1 MNLRILSF
9 FVLAV
14 LVMSCSDDDNN
25 PDVDNPLLNNSYPQT
40 WRLIRMSTGEQDSV
54 TTGENMEW
62 QETYVLNDDDTF
74 VKTRVTADETL
85 TGSGTY
91 VLILEDTQSGVS
103 LTFEDNDNS
112 IIGTCATDDKEFL
125 RLNTEEGILVSN
137 WQECDG
143 PGLFYEISSE

>member
-1 MNLRILSF
+1 
-9 FVLAV
+9 
-14 LVMSCSDDDNN
+14 
-25 PDVDNPLLNNSYPQT
+25 
-40 WRLIRMSTGEQDSV
+40 MSTGEQDSV
-54 TTGENMEW
+54 TTGEDMEW

-103 LTFEDNDNS
+103 LTFEDNDNT